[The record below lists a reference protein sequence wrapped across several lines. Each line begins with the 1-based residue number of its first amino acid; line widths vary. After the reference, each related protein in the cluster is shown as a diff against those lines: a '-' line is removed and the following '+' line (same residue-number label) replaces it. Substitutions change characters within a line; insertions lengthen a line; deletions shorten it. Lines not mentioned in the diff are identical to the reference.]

1 MSSPCILIIDTDPK
15 TFLLLQTTFQG
26 EQVQLYWVPE
36 VSSLRQ
42 SLPNHADVGIVLFG
56 VQQALDYET
65 AYEIHHR
72 FDSAVMFILT
82 EQQHYDAFEARNAG
96 AVGTFVKPLNVVHV
110 YQRLIE
116 LLPDT
121 SIDATG
127 QLDKLSMPVGTER
140 QAKLLSF
147 VPSSPVQDDLEA
159 LVADLLPVVVEQVL
173 QVQLSVP
180 SPFQKRLQEYIQQA
194 VQEAI
199 ASSTTSSND
208 RKPSP

>member
-1 MSSPCILIIDTDPK
+1 MSRPCILIIDADPK
-15 TFLLLQTTFQG
+15 SFLLLQTTFQG

-36 VSSLRQ
+36 AAALTH
-42 SLPNHADVGIVLFG
+42 SLPHDADVGIVLFG
-56 VQQALDYET
+56 VEDTLDYEI
-65 AYEIHHR
+65 AFEIHQR
-72 FDSAVMFILT
+72 FASAVMFILT
-82 EQQHYDAFEARNAG
+82 EQQHYDAFEARNVG
-96 AVGTFVKPLNVVHV
+96 AVGTFVKPLNVIHV

-116 LLPDT
+116 LLPDR

-127 QLDKLSMPVGTER
+127 QLDSLSIPMGTER
-140 QAKLLSF
+140 QAKLFSF

-194 VQEAI
+194 VQDAI
-199 ASSTTSSND
+199 RSPNTPPID